1 MVVNL
6 HINGGTM
13 NKIKINILHNP
24 KFKKPGNEEYRKI
37 QKIICNDENIK
48 ELDFKRFAYLVGEK
62 GYIWKSSLLEGG
74 AKNENFK
81 EAYILSLDFDD
92 GMRIDEFLSISKDLG
107 LEPTFIYQ
115 TFSHTEENH
124 RFRVIWKLNEVITM
138 PQLKYAL
145 QLMLMEVFPECDNA
159 CKDLSR
165 LWIGGKKVSFYNGLN
180 TLNLDNLLNALVNS
194 ISEKS
199 TNGHESRN
207 IKKFCKNIGINIY
220 NKYPFALKIGENH
233 EKSNNIFNRELRE
246 NSQKIDTF
254 IYDNMEFSFDTNSYD
269 NKKASCKGA
278 KIQTIKGDKLKKT
291 KIDYDK
297 LKDRCNL
304 FNDFINGKRLEHNEI
319 KNLSFNLYEFEKY
332 PTILNTI
339 LMYQL

>member
-207 IKKFCKNIGINIY
+207 IKKFC
-220 NKYPFALKIGENH
+220 
-233 EKSNNIFNRELRE
+233 
-246 NSQKIDTF
+246 
-254 IYDNMEFSFDTNSYD
+254 
-269 NKKASCKGA
+269 
-278 KIQTIKGDKLKKT
+278 
-291 KIDYDK
+291 
-297 LKDRCNL
+297 
-304 FNDFINGKRLEHNEI
+304 NGK
-319 KNLSFNLYEFEKY
+319 LSIFRNFAR
-332 PTILNTI
+332 
-339 LMYQL
+339 MGGA